1 MLKKLLLITLIFLL
15 ITTFAY
21 AEGQKLFFYKFD
33 IAMKLLQ
40 IEQKTGM
47 VVVDSEHCVYCK
59 KLKSVTFQDENVV
72 DLLNKYYITVELN
85 LDKNEPIHFKEY
97 KLTAQSFA
105 SGLKIRGTPTM
116 VFFDEKNDILTLL
129 PGYLPPDRMLPV
141 LKYLGQRIFEKK
153 IKFGEYLKKP
163 LQGIFR
169 GSEKPIFISLEDAKF
184 VAENDPFVEVYAFS
198 DIKDKEKV
206 KGLKQVDFTD
216 FKEGIDKLTK
226 DKKYLLIGKNKEEL
240 DSLGQKM
247 LSLGFSTILIYNISS
262 NNQ

>member
-1 MLKKLLLITLIFLL
+1 MLKKLLLVTLTLIFLF

-33 IAMKLLQ
+33 TAMKLLK

-59 KLKSVTFQDENVV
+59 KLKSVTFQDKSVV
-72 DLLNKYYITVELN
+72 DLLNRYYISVELS
-85 LDKNEPIHFKEY
+85 LDKNETIHY
-97 KLTAQSFA
+97 KDYTLTAQSFA

-116 VFFDEKNDILTLL
+116 VFFDEKIDILTLL

-163 LQGIFR
+163 IDGKFR
-169 GSEKPIFISLEDAKF
+169 GSEEPVSISLEDAKF
-184 VAENDPFVEVYAFS
+184 VAENDPFMEIYGFS
-198 DIKDKEKV
+198 NIEEKV
-206 KGLKQVDFTD
+206 KGLQIVEFSQFEKGV
-216 FKEGIDKLTK
+216 DKLPK
-226 DKKYLLIGKNKEEL
+226 DKKYLFIGKNKEEL
-240 DSLGQKM
+240 QSLGKKM